1 MQQEIYRFATKN
13 CTCNLKMNTFL
24 FYIALSSAV
33 TMSSS
38 TSSGGGPSVLWTVL
52 KGKKVKTNDGKELG
66 EIKEFSENYIRVE
79 KGTLRKE
86 SYWIPKY
93 VGDAYDGHTLWLLI
107 SEEEVLDRYKYGEE
121 EEESVKPPS
130 SEQYRRDLET
140 FRGSGTGKDREY
152 RSDLDESIR
161 VVENYE
167 NIRDYK

>member
-1 MQQEIYRFATKN
+1 
-13 CTCNLKMNTFL
+13 MNTFL

-38 TSSGGGPSVLWTVL
+38 TSSGGGPSVLWKVF
-52 KGKKVKTNDGKELG
+52 KGQRVKSNGGQDRGELL